1 MHSGVAGKIGPMLYP
16 QNFDV
21 IVVGGGHAGT
31 EAALAA
37 ARMGC
42 KTLLLS
48 HNIETLGQM
57 SCNPSI
63 GGIGKG
69 HLVKEVDALGG
80 AMALATDEGGI
91 QFRILNSSKGPAVR
105 ATRAQADRVLYK
117 AAIRRMLE
125 NQPNLWLFQQ
135 AVDDLM
141 VEGDRVV
148 GAVTQVGIRFRSQT
162 VVLTAG
168 TFLDGKIHVG
178 LNNYAAGRAG
188 DPPAVSL
195 SARLKELKLPQGRL
209 KTGTPPRLDGRSID
223 FSKCQE
229 QPGDGVP
236 GGMSPAMPVFSFM
249 GKVEQHP
256 QQMPCWITHT
266 NERTHDIIRSGFD
279 RSPMFTG
286 KIEGVGPRYCPSV
299 EDKINRF
306 ADKDSHQ
313 IFLEPEG
320 LTTHEYYPN
329 GISTSLP
336 FDIQYALVRSMAGLE
351 NAHILRPGYA
361 IEYDYFDPQHL
372 KSSFETKAIGG
383 LFFAG
388 QINGTTG
395 YEEAA
400 AQGLFAGINAALQ
413 AGAKTAWTQDIWVP
427 GRDEAYLGV
436 LVDDLITKGVT
447 EPYRMFTSRAE
458 FRLQLRE
465 DNADARLTETGRK
478 LGLVDDARWDAF
490 SRKRDAVSRETERL
504 KAIWVSPK
512 NLAAAESE
520 RVLGKAI
527 DHEYNLADLLRRPN
541 VGYAGLMSLDGG
553 RYANPEL
560 PVAGVALDA
569 FSELDPLDLDA
580 CMRGAPLD
588 DASPVVVDAFVAS
601 VVEQVEIA
609 AKYSGYIDRQKGEVE
624 RAAHYENLRLPA
636 DLDYMQV
643 SALSIEARQRLSKLR
658 PETLGQASRLSG
670 ITPASISLLL
680 IHLKKGGF
688 RGFAGKLDADTV
700 EGSA

>member
-1 MHSGVAGKIGPMLYP
+1 MTSSMNYP
-16 QNFDV
+16 QEFDV

-42 KTLLLS
+42 KTLLLT

-80 AMALATDEGGI
+80 AMGIATDEGGI
-91 QFRILNSSKGPAVR
+91 QFRILNASKGPAVR
-105 ATRAQADRVLYK
+105 ATRAQADRILYK
-117 AAIRRMLE
+117 AAIRRRLE

-141 VEGDRVV
+141 VESTGAGERVV
-148 GAVTQVGIRFRSQT
+148 GAVTQIGIKFRSRT

-209 KTGTPPRLDGRSID
+209 KTGTPPRLDGRTID
-223 FSKCQE
+223 FSRCTA
-229 QPGDGVP
+229 QPGDGMP
-236 GGMSPAMPVFSFM
+236 GGVGEEGAVPVFSFM
-249 GKVEQHP
+249 GNAVMHP
-256 QQMPCWITHT
+256 QQVPCWITHT

-320 LTTHEYYPN
+320 LTTHEVYPN

-336 FDIQYALVRSMAGLE
+336 FDVQYDLVRSMVGLE

-361 IEYDYFDPQHL
+361 IEYDYFDPRAL
-372 KSSFETKAIGG
+372 SNNFETKAIGG

-413 AGAKTAWTQDIWVP
+413 CRGNPPWLP
-427 GRDEAYLGV
+427 RRDVAYLGV
-436 LVDDLITKGVT
+436 MVDDLVTQGVT

-465 DNADARLTETGRK
+465 DNADARLTEAGRAM
-478 LGLVDDARWDAF
+478 GLVDDARWAAF
-490 SRKRDAVSRETERL
+490 SQKRDAVSRETERL
-504 KAIWVSPK
+504 RSLWVSPK
-512 NLAAAESE
+512 NLTDAEAE
-520 RVLGKAI
+520 RVLGKALE
-527 DHEYNLADLLRRPN
+527 HEYSMAELLRRPN
-541 VGYAGLMSLDGG
+541 IGYEALMSLDDGKY
-553 RYANPEL
+553 RAEVL
-560 PVAGVALDA
+560 PDA
-569 FSELDPLDLDA
+569 
-580 CMRGAPLD
+580 
-588 DASPVVVDAFVAS
+588 VVI
-601 VVEQVEIA
+601 EQVEIS

-624 RAAHYENLRLPA
+624 RTAHYENLRLPV
-636 DLDYMQV
+636 DMDYLAV
-643 SALSIEARQRLSKLR
+643 TALSFEARQKLHKQR
-658 PETLGQASRLSG
+658 PETLGQAARISG
-670 ITPASISLLL
+670 ITPAAVSLLL
-680 IHLKKGGF
+680 VHLKKSG
-688 RGFAGKLDADTV
+688 RKLPVTTTPEQA
-700 EGSA
+700 SA

>member
-1 MHSGVAGKIGPMLYP
+1 MIGSPMLYP
-16 QNFDV
+16 KEFDV

-42 KTLLLS
+42 ATLLLT

-80 AMALATDEGGI
+80 VMAAATDEAGI

-117 AAIRRMLE
+117 AAIRHRLE

-141 VEGDRVV
+141 LDGDRVV
-148 GAVTQVGIRFRSQT
+148 GAVTQVGIQFRGRA

-168 TFLDGKIHVG
+168 TFLDGRIHVG
-178 LNNYAAGRAG
+178 LQNYSAGRAG

-195 SARLKELKLPQGRL
+195 SSRLKELALPQGRL
-209 KTGTPPRLDGRSID
+209 KTGTPPRIDGRSID
-223 FSKCQE
+223 FSKLLE
-229 QPGDGVP
+229 QPGDLDPV
-236 GGMSPAMPVFSFM
+236 PVFSFM
-249 GKVEQHP
+249 GNAAQHP
-256 QQMPCWITHT
+256 KQVPCWITHT
-266 NERTHDIIRSGFD
+266 SAKTHDIIRSGFE

-286 KIEGVGPRYCPSV
+286 VIEGVGPRYCPSI
-299 EDKINRF
+299 EDKVNRF

-320 LTTHEYYPN
+320 LTTHEFYPN

-336 FDIQYALVRSMAGLE
+336 FDIQLAAVRSMVGLE
-351 NAHILRPGYA
+351 DAHILRPGYA
-361 IEYDYFDPQHL
+361 IEYDYFDPRAL
-372 KSSFETKAIGG
+372 KSSFETKSIQG

-400 AQGLFAGINAALQ
+400 AQGLFAGLNAALQ
-413 AGAKTAWTQDIWVP
+413 VQGKDVWLP
-427 GRDEAYLGV
+427 GRDQAYLGV

-465 DNADARLTETGRK
+465 DNADARLTEAGRR
-478 LGLVDDARWDAF
+478 LGLVDDARWGAF
-490 SRKRDAVSRETERL
+490 NRKRDAVSRETERL
-504 KAIWVSPK
+504 KSTWVNPAI
-512 NLAAAESE
+512 LGAADAE
-520 RVLGKAI
+520 RLIGKALE
-527 DHEYNLADLLRRPN
+527 HEYSLAELLRRPGIGFDQ
-541 VGYAGLMSLDGG
+541 VAEAASIARPEWTVSRETLGTELGVDLAETVIEQVEVSVKYAGYIDKQVEDVA
-553 RYANPEL
+553 RAANFEKLRL
-560 PVAGVALDA
+560 P
-569 FSELDPLDLDA
+569 SELDY
-580 CMRGAPLD
+580 G
-588 DASPVVVDAFVAS
+588 
-601 VVEQVEIA
+601 QV
-609 AKYSGYIDRQKGEVE
+609 K
-624 RAAHYENLRLPA
+624 
-636 DLDYMQV
+636 
-643 SALSIEARQRLSKLR
+643 ALSFEVRQNLSTHR
-658 PETLGQASRLSG
+658 PETLGQASRISG
-670 ITPASISLLL
+670 VTPAAISLLL
-680 IHLKKGGF
+680 VHLKKGRFKGF
-688 RGFAGKLDADTV
+688 GGDNAGNKATATDA
-700 EGSA
+700 A

>member
-1 MHSGVAGKIGPMLYP
+1 MLYP
-16 QNFDV
+16 QEFDV

-42 KTLLLS
+42 QTLLLS

-80 AMALATDEGGI
+80 AMGIATDEGGI

-105 ATRAQADRVLYK
+105 ATRAQADRILYK
-117 AAIRRMLE
+117 AAIRRRLE
-125 NQPNLWLFQQ
+125 NQPNLTLFQQ

-141 VEGDRVV
+141 VEGDKVV
-148 GAVTQVGIRFRSQT
+148 GAVTQVGIRFRGRA

-178 LNNYAAGRAG
+178 LNNYSGGRAG

-195 SARLKELKLPQGRL
+195 SGRLKELKLPQGRL
-209 KTGTPPRLDGRSID
+209 KTGTPPRLDGRTID
-223 FSKCQE
+223 FSKCTE
-229 QPGDGVP
+229 QPGDGMP
-236 GGMSPAMPVFSFM
+236 GSDTADRPVPVFSFM
-249 GKVEQHP
+249 GRADMHP
-256 QQMPCWITHT
+256 RQLPCWITHT
-266 NERTHDIIRSGFD
+266 NERTHEIIRSGFD

-320 LTTHEYYPN
+320 LTTNEFYPN

-336 FDIQYALVRSMAGLE
+336 FDIQYALVRSIPGLE

-361 IEYDYFDPQHL
+361 IEYDYFDPREL
-372 KSSFETKAIGG
+372 KSSFETKAIHG

-413 AGAKTAWTQDIWVP
+413 VRGDGPWCPQ
-427 GRDEAYLGV
+427 RDEAYLGV

-465 DNADARLTETGRK
+465 DNADMRLTEAGRRM
-478 LGLVDDARWDAF
+478 GLIDDERWDAF
-490 SRKRDAVSRETERL
+490 NRKRDAVSRETERL
-504 KAIWVSPK
+504 KSTWVNPRILS
-512 NLAAAESE
+512 AAEAE
-520 RVLGKAI
+520 RVLGKSI
-527 DHEYNLADLLRRPN
+527 EREYNLFDLLRRPG
-541 VGYAGLMSLDGG
+541 VAYADLMSMEGG
-553 RYANPEL
+553 R
-560 PVAGVALDA
+560 
-569 FSELDPLDLDA
+569 FQ
-580 CMRGAPLD
+580 
-588 DASPVVVDAFVAS
+588 PVVKEGAENAPVPVSRETLGDLYEPVL
-601 VVEQVEIA
+601 EQVEIA
-609 AKYSGYIDRQKGEVE
+609 AKYAGYIDRQRDEVE
-624 RAAHYENLRLPA
+624 RAAYYENLKLPA

-643 SALSIEARQRLSKLR
+643 AALSIEARQKLNKHR
-658 PETLGQASRLSG
+658 PETLGQASRISG

-680 IHLKKGGF
+680 IHLKRGKFKGFTGP
-688 RGFAGKLDADTV
+688 ADADEAV
-700 EGSA
+700 AA